1 MKEACSCT
9 DDDCGKNR
17 GFTLGNKW
25 FCMKEKTKQ
34 IKTNTDP
41 NVLLCETCGLE
52 PYLCDAFGC
61 GGQGSAPTPI
71 KGKELSKVKIHNTL
85 IRLGQ
90 GNKPMKTKLD
100 VLKGIMVVDPNTKE
114 VLRHTINALENPL
127 GVLPGEEVE
136 VWDGFGEIPK
146 RATFIHFDGSRYIC
160 CEFTGEEAE
169 FWNYA
174 RVPLITQDVT
184 FHNVDVRMLEQQ
196 RKDLDFVLARQPD
209 GVAKDAILGIR
220 EMLDAWADERDK
232 S

>member
-71 KGKELSKVKIHNTL
+71 KGTELSKVKIHNTL

-90 GNKPMKTKLD
+90 ENNPMKTKLEI
-100 VLKGIMVVDPNTKE
+100 LKQISVVDPVTSK
-114 VLRHTINALENPL
+114 VLEQAIAALENPL
-127 GVLPGEEVE
+127 GVIQG
-136 VWDGFGEIPK
+136 DEIECSDNNTIWTK
-146 RATFIHFDGSRYIC
+146 NNFLTFNGDQDSPW
-160 CEFTGEEAE
+160 ETSTG

-184 FHNVDVRMLEQQ
+184 FHNVDVRLLEQQ